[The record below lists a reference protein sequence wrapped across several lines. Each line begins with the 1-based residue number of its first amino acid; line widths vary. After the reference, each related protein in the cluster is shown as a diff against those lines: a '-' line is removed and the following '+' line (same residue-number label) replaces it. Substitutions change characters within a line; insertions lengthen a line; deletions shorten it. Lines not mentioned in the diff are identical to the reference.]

1 MQYFYDGQIR
11 RYLTQVVR
19 LLSNFVVRYGDG
31 TLVRVPVMYGDADRQ
46 AATIINQNSA
56 NTIQSTP
63 RIAVYV
69 TDLDLDRTRLGDS
82 THVSKVHIRERDI
95 EDGYYTGAQGANYTV
110 ERLMPTP
117 FNLSMK
123 ADIWSSS
130 TEQKLQILEQILVL
144 FNPSLEIQTTDNF
157 VDWTS
162 LSVVELEDIAFS
174 SRSVPVGTNT
184 AIDIATL
191 TLKTPIYLTPPAKVK
206 KLGIITSIIANLY
219 GNIGN
224 GPGDYIEGLGTF
236 EFANDKTID
245 ELLATFTVTNGDF
258 DIFVEGNDI
267 TISNN
272 AIGAAVELNWPNVF
286 AQIPGKLIA
295 GLSKIF
301 LTQAN
306 GTEVVGTISVNP
318 IDGHI
323 LNAEWD
329 PDTFPSNNYID
340 EDGNIQLI
348 DPAYDNNTGKNYFN
362 AVIDPTQFNPKRP
375 NKENVDQPITTGIRY
390 LIIDSIGG
398 GMKETF
404 TSTSKIWRINTG
416 AEFDRV
422 QDCTVI
428 VDGVTVSLDTPY
440 NKDGVYVIVL
450 SNPIAS
456 GSTVTYILSYNTDG
470 PDCWKNSDNSDVV
483 ANANDIIMWDGSNW
497 RIIFDGQK
505 RSDIIIHQT
514 NLYTTTQ
521 YKWNGVSWVKSFEG
535 EYRRGQ
541 WRLAL

>member
-11 RYLTQVVR
+11 RYLTQVIR

-46 AATIINQNSA
+46 AATLINQNSA

-69 TDLDLDRTRLGDS
+69 TDLDLDRTRLGDA

-95 EDGYYTGAQGANYTV
+95 EDGVYTGAQGANYTV
-110 ERLMPTP
+110 ERIMPTP
-117 FNLSMK
+117 FTLSVK
-123 ADIWSSS
+123 VDIWSAN

-162 LSVVELEDIAFS
+162 LSVVELDDVTFS
-174 SRSVPVGTNT
+174 SRTIPVGTQT
-184 AIDIATL
+184 AIDIGTI
-191 TLKTPIYLTPPAKVK
+191 TLKTPIWLTPPAKVK
-206 KLGIITSIIANLY
+206 KLGVITSIIANLY

-224 GPGDYIEGLGTF
+224 GPGDYVEGLGTF
-236 EFANDKTID
+236 EFANDKSID
-245 ELLATFTVTNGDF
+245 ELLSTFTVTNGDF
-258 DIFVEGNDI
+258 DIVVSGNSI
-267 TISNN
+267 TIVNN
-272 AIGAAVELNWPNVF
+272 AVGASVDLNWPNVLE
-286 AQIPGKLIA
+286 QIPGKLIP

-301 LTQAN
+301 LQQN
-306 GTEVVGTISVNP
+306 DGTEVVGTISVNP
-318 IDGHI
+318 IDNSI

-329 PDTFPSNNYID
+329 QDTFPSNNYID
-340 EDGNIQLI
+340 DEGYIQNVDI
-348 DPAYDNNTGKNYFN
+348 EYNSTTGKNYFN

-375 NKENVDQPITTGIRY
+375 NKETTDQPITTGIRY
-390 LIIDSIGG
+390 LIIDNIGG
-398 GMKETF
+398 GASETF
-404 TSTSKIWRINTG
+404 TTTNKIYRINTG
-416 AEFDRV
+416 IEFDRI
-422 QDCTVI
+422 QDCV
-428 VDGVTVSLDTPY
+428 VKVNGVVVSLDAPV

-450 SNPIAS
+450 TSPVIANQS
-456 GSTVTYILSYNTDG
+456 VTYTLNYNDDG
-470 PDCWKNSDNSDVV
+470 PDCWKNSDNSDFI
-483 ANANDIIMWDGSNW
+483 ANANDIILWTGSAW
-497 RIIFDGQK
+497 RVIFNSQAQ
-505 RSDIIIHQT
+505 SDLLVYQT

-535 EYRRGQ
+535 DYRRGQ

>member
-398 GMKETF
+398 GIKETF

>member
-258 DIFVEGNDI
+258 DIFVEGNNI

-450 SNPIAS
+450 SNPIPS
-456 GSTVTYILSYNTDG
+456 GSTVTYILNYNTDG